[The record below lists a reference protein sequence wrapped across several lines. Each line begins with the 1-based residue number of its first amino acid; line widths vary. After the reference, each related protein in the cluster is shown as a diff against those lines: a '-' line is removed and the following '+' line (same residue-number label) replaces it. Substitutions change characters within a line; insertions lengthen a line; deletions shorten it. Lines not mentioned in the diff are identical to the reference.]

1 MPVAALTSQRQG
13 SVRAYAGVVA
23 KPIVAIS
30 VAYCVLSNISFQSS
44 SDGSLAMHRA
54 AQMGLVSEEYADQ
67 HAADRVLFKHVG
79 PDLFEYR
86 VKRPILSYAGIPW
99 LVARRTNIDLVSRCE
114 ELGHEACSLRAE

>member
-1 MPVAALTSQRQG
+1 
-13 SVRAYAGVVA
+13 
-23 KPIVAIS
+23 
-30 VAYCVLSNISFQSS
+30 
-44 SDGSLAMHRA
+44 MHRA